1 MNRMISFFKD
11 KGFYL
16 AIAAC
21 VLAAVGSSVWAIHN
35 VMNSM
40 QEAENPPIEQEG
52 PTPWQLPQMQVEQK
66 VNDVPKPSAVPSQP
80 QSSQSGSQ
88 EQPQP
93 DTALQESA
101 ALAEPSFVRP
111 VEGAI
116 TNGFSGDD
124 LVYNK
129 TLGDWRTHN
138 GADLAAKVGD
148 TVRSATAGKVC
159 NLYEDGMWGQV
170 IEVEAGE
177 QVWRYAGLDAASVE
191 VKVGDEVKAGTPLAK
206 LGEAMAEVGD
216 GPHLHLEVLEGGAPK
231 DPEHYF
237 E

>member
-21 VLAAVGSSVWAIHN
+21 VLAAVGSSVWAVHN
-35 VMNSM
+35 VISSM
-40 QEAENPPIEQEG
+40 QETEKPSVEQKG
-52 PTPWQLPQMQVEQK
+52 GTPWQMPHMQVEEK
-66 VNDVPKPSAVPSQP
+66 VNDVPKPSAAPSQRP
-80 QSSQSGSQ
+80 SSQGGLS
-88 EQPQP
+88 EQQP
-93 DTALQESA
+93 ADTVPQESA

-111 VEGAI
+111 VEGEI
-116 TNGFSGDD
+116 TNSFSGED

-138 GADLAAKVGD
+138 GVDLAAKPGE
-148 TVRSATAGKVC
+148 TVRSAAAGKVC

-170 IEVEAGE
+170 VEVEAGE
-177 QVWRYAGLDAASVE
+177 RVWRYAGLDPASVS
-191 VKVGDEVKAGTPLAK
+191 VKVGDEVKAGSPLAK
-206 LGEAMAEVGD
+206 LGEAMAEVAD